1 MIDAS
6 TVYHIIYI
14 YIIYY
19 IIKVGFK
26 SYGCAKWF
34 HQNVEIFIDFFLK
47 NRYNFFVLIFLSYNR

>member
-34 HQNVEIFIDFFLK
+34 HQNAEIFIDFFLK
-47 NRYNFFVLIFLSYNR
+47 KQLL